1 MVSRRAFQGLTETAA
16 EDCVLFLLPQSK
28 QGQRE
33 GKKNENDRPR
43 IREGTSH
50 AYPFY
55 GGEFLGKMGAAWF
68 VSYAYHEHVDAT
80 HGNWS
85 RTTTA
90 SGRMCRYNN
99 TFSYHRYWL
108 DKVMT
113 MNDQNLAKNTI
124 GLAPREVKDM
134 ANAVMSENW

>member
-1 MVSRRAFQGLTETAA
+1 MRTTGPGSAR
-16 EDCVLFLLPQSK
+16 
-28 QGQRE
+28 
-33 GKKNENDRPR
+33 
-43 IREGTSH
+43 GTSH

-80 HGNWS
+80 HENWS

-90 SGRMCRYNN
+90 SGRMRRYNN

-124 GLAPREVKDM
+124 GLTPREIKDM
-134 ANAVMSENW
+134 ANAVMAENW